1 MSRLRIVLPVLWL
14 FPACQQAAGPA
25 APGGGGA
32 GAGGGG
38 TIPVL
43 GHVFIV
49 VEENTD
55 YADVIGTSAMP
66 YLDSLAGAYGL
77 ATQYYADTHPSIG
90 NYFMMTVGET
100 ITNDDSY
107 NQTVASDNIVRHLV
121 AAGKTWKA
129 YAEDLPSAGDVT
141 LDLDNGSY
149 ASRHNP
155 LVYLTD
161 VHDDAAQ
168 AQHVVPFTQF
178 TTDLSN
184 NTFPNYAFI
193 VPNLCNDAHDCSLG
207 TADTW
212 LRTNIDPL
220 VRSAALQQNGVLIIL
235 FDESGGDNTHGGG
248 RVVWVV
254 VGTKVKHGYQSTTTY
269 QHASTLRL
277 SAQLLGLTSFPNL
290 AATAPDVSE
299 FFTP

>member
-1 MSRLRIVLPVLWL
+1 MSRLRIVQLVLWL
-14 FPACQQAAGPA
+14 VPACRQAAGPA
-25 APGGGGA
+25 SSGGSGGA
-32 GAGGGG
+32 
-38 TIPVL
+38 IPAL
-43 GHVFIV
+43 GHVFVV

-55 YADVIGTSAMP
+55 YADVIGTGAMP
-66 YLDSLAGAYGL
+66 YLDSLVGAYGL

-90 NYFMMTVGET
+90 NYFMMTVGDV

-107 NQTVASDNIVRHLV
+107 AQTVSSDNIVRHLV

-178 TTDLSN
+178 ASDLSN
-184 NTFPNYAFI
+184 STLPNYSFI

-207 TADTW
+207 TADAW
-212 LRTNIDPL
+212 LKGNIDPL
-220 VRSAALQQNGVLIIL
+220 VRSTQFQQDGLLLIL

-254 VGTKVKHGYQSTTTY
+254 VSAKVKRGYQSTTLY

-277 SAQLLGLTSFPNL
+277 TGKVLGLTSFPNQ
-290 AATAPDVSE
+290 AATAPGMDE

>member
-1 MSRLRIVLPVLWL
+1 MTGLRIVLLAVCLI
-14 FPACQQAAGPA
+14 PACRQAAGPA
-25 APGGGGA
+25 GPGGGG
-32 GAGGGG
+32 GGV
-38 TIPVL
+38 PAL
-43 GHVFIV
+43 GHVFVV

-55 YADVIGTSAMP
+55 YADVIGTGAMP
-66 YLDSLAGAYGL
+66 YLDSLVGAYGL

-90 NYFMMTVGET
+90 NYFMMTVGDV

-107 NQTVASDNIVRHLV
+107 AQTVASDNIVRHLV

-129 YAEDLPSAGDVT
+129 YAEDLPSVGDVT

-155 LVYLTD
+155 VVYLTD

-178 TTDLSN
+178 ASDLSN
-184 NTFPNYAFI
+184 STLPNYSFI

-207 TADTW
+207 TADAW
-212 LRTNIDPL
+212 LKGNIDPL
-220 VRSAALQQNGVLIIL
+220 VRSTQFQQDGLLLIL

-254 VGTKVKHGYQSTTTY
+254 VCAKVKRGYQSTTLY

-277 SAQLLGLTSFPNL
+277 TGKVLGLTSFPNQ
-290 AATAPDVSE
+290 AATAPGMDE